1 MVETLRREQS
11 RSEAPE
17 SPNSGRLEDAMVH
30 PPETEL
36 METPPASAPARTHYA
51 DDLYTWVQEQV
62 ALLRA
67 GRVDALDLDN
77 IAEELSDVGSEQYD
91 KLENA
96 IDVLLAHALK
106 WDHQPERRSR
116 SWSLTI
122 AEQRVRIERQL
133 RKNPGLKSRITEAV
147 ADGYRLGRIRAAR
160 EMKRP
165 LKSLPAECPYSWDEI
180 LIRPFA
186 FDDDR

>member
-1 MVETLRREQS
+1 MAHP
-11 RSEAPE
+11 APT
-17 SPNSGRLEDAMVH
+17 REDA
-30 PPETEL
+30 
-36 METPPASAPARTHYA
+36 PATAHARVRTRYA

-91 KLENA
+91 KLESA

-106 WDHQPERRSR
+106 WDHQPERRTR

-122 AEQRVRIERQL
+122 AEQRVRIDRQL
-133 RKNPGLKSRITEAV
+133 RRNPGLKSRVSEAIE
-147 ADGYRLGRIRAAR
+147 DGFRLARLRAAR
-160 EMKRP
+160 EMRRSPKT
-165 LKSLPAECPYSWDEI
+165 LPAECPYSWDDI
-180 LIRPFA
+180 LNRPFEYEA
-186 FDDDR
+186 DR

>member
-1 MVETLRREQS
+1 M
-11 RSEAPE
+11 
-17 SPNSGRLEDAMVH
+17 EDAMAH
-30 PPETEL
+30 PAPTRED
-36 METPPASAPARTHYA
+36 APATAHARVRTRHA

-91 KLENA
+91 KLESA
-96 IDVLLAHALK
+96 IEVLLAHALK

-122 AEQRVRIERQL
+122 AEQRLRIDRQL
-133 RKNPGLKSRITEAV
+133 RKNPGLKPRIAEA
-147 ADGYRLGRIRAAR
+147 ANEGYRVGLIRAAR
-160 EMKRP
+160 EMKRSP
-165 LKSLPAECPYSWDEI
+165 KTLPADCPYSWDEI
-180 LIRPFA
+180 LNRPFA
-186 FDDDR
+186 FEDDR

>member
-1 MVETLRREQS
+1 M
-11 RSEAPE
+11 
-17 SPNSGRLEDAMVH
+17 EDAMAH
-30 PPETEL
+30 PALTHED
-36 METPPASAPARTHYA
+36 APAAPHARGRTRYA

-91 KLENA
+91 KLESA

-122 AEQRVRIERQL
+122 AEQRVRIDRQL
-133 RKNPGLKSRITEAV
+133 RKNPGLKSRIAEAV
-147 ADGYRLGRIRAAR
+147 SDGYRLGRIRAAR

-165 LKSLPAECPYSWDEI
+165 LKSLPAECPYTWDEI
-180 LIRPFA
+180 LNRPFA

>member
-1 MVETLRREQS
+1 MAHPALTH
-11 RSEAPE
+11 
-17 SPNSGRLEDAMVH
+17 EDA
-30 PPETEL
+30 
-36 METPPASAPARTHYA
+36 PAAPHARGRTRYA

-91 KLENA
+91 KLESA
-96 IDVLLAHALK
+96 IDVLLAHALE
-106 WDHQPERRSR
+106 WDHQPERRSQ

-122 AEQRVRIERQL
+122 AEQRVRIDRQL
-133 RKNPGLKSRITEAV
+133 RKNPGLKARIAEAV
-147 ADGYRLGRIRAAR
+147 SDGYRLGRIRAAR

-165 LKSLPAECPYSWDEI
+165 LKALPAECPYNWDKI
-180 LIRPFA
+180 LNRPFA